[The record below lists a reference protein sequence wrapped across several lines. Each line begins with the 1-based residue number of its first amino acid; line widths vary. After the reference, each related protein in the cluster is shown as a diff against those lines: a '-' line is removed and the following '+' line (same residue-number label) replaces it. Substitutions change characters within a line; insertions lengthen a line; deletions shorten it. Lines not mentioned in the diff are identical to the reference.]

1 MPILSCEGEMSMGIY
16 IKGMEM
22 PTGERPVHIEIH
34 RDGTVLQWK
43 FNESDEIIGTAVEV
57 PQHNELIDA
66 ENCVAKILDLHR
78 LVCKKINNAISQDAQ
93 MTAEGARIALI
104 DCAIIVKDM
113 PTIIEAE
120 G

>member
-1 MPILSCEGEMSMGIY
+1 MGVY

-34 RDGTVLQWK
+34 RDGTVIQWK
-43 FNESDEIIGTAVEV
+43 FGESDEIIGTAVEV
-57 PQHNELIDA
+57 PPHGRVIDA
-66 ENCVAKILDLHR
+66 DAIPY
-78 LVCKKINNAISQDAQ
+78 KKIMYDEE
-93 MTAEGARIALI
+93 TDEFYYGVTKPYI
-104 DCAIIVKDM
+104 DRM

>member
-1 MPILSCEGEMSMGIY
+1 MSIL

-34 RDGTVLQWK
+34 QDGTVLQWK

-57 PQHNELIDA
+57 PTPHGRLIDA
-66 ENCVAKILDLHR
+66 DAIPY
-78 LVCKKINNAISQDAQ
+78 KKIMYDEE
-93 MTAEGARIALI
+93 TDEFYYGVTKPYI
-104 DCAIIVKDM
+104 DRM

-120 G
+120 EGT